1 MSTWRAGSASAA
13 ASCTATPW
21 PPTSARAAPT
31 GSGPGFRRPVLVIQ
45 SDPFNQSRIA
55 TIVAAVITSN
65 LALADSPG
73 NVRMGKSESG
83 LAKPSVVNV
92 SQVVTLD
99 RQLLTQRVRAVPGT
113 TMRQVDE
120 GLRLVLGL

>member
-1 MSTWRAGSASAA
+1 MKRGEVWWASL
-13 ASCTATPW
+13 P
-21 PPTSARAAPT
+21 APT

-55 TIVAAVITSN
+55 TVVAAVITSN

-73 NVRMGKSESG
+73 NVRMGRSESG
-83 LAKPSVVNV
+83 LAKSSVVNV
-92 SQVVTLD
+92 SQVITLD
-99 RQLLTQRVRAVPGT
+99 RRVFTQRVRAVPGT
-113 TMRQVDE
+113 TMRHVDE

>member
-1 MSTWRAGSASAA
+1 M
-13 ASCTATPW
+13 
-21 PPTSARAAPT
+21 
-31 GSGPGFRRPVLVIQ
+31 IQ

-65 LALADSPG
+65 PALADSPG

-113 TMRQVDE
+113 TLRHVGE
-120 GLRLVLGL
+120 GLRLVRGL